1 MAAPSGLEAMTQR
14 VPGATPVTLKAAGR
28 KLLTTK
34 GWNPLNIRGVFGR
47 EETTQPI
54 AAAGEVLGT
63 YTDSLGRIAP
73 YLNMLKRGTNP
84 AEARARVFAAQVDYS
99 NRAFAPFEREVMTRL
114 VPFYKF
120 TKSQLP
126 FVIREL
132 IDRPAGPLGQV
143 VRGQAKLSSGS
154 DDQFVPEHI
163 RQTLSVPIPKG
174 LPLIGNVPEGVQ
186 RYLTGFGLMHEDP
199 ISLLRPGQNIYKSV
213 TGTLSELGG
222 RLNPLAKAPIE
233 LATNRQL
240 FTGREM
246 QDLEG
251 SLSRTLSNV
260 GLYEQP
266 PDVPILLEQALANS
280 PLARLMS
287 TARTISD
294 PRKDAIS
301 KGVNLLTGV
310 RIQDVD
316 SEKSENIAIRE
327 SLEDL
332 LRGTTGIRRLKPR
345 LFVRKGEEELLSP
358 QNRLLFQLYKKKG
371 EEVQQ
376 AVKAASA
383 K

>member
-1 MAAPSGLEAMTQR
+1 
-14 VPGATPVTLKAAGR
+14 
-28 KLLTTK
+28 
-34 GWNPLNIRGVFGR
+34 
-47 EETTQPI
+47 
-54 AAAGEVLGT
+54 
-63 YTDSLGRIAP
+63 
-73 YLNMLKRGTNP
+73 
-84 AEARARVFAAQVDYS
+84 
-99 NRAFAPFEREVMTRL
+99 
-114 VPFYKF
+114 
-120 TKSQLP
+120 
-126 FVIREL
+126 
-132 IDRPAGPLGQV
+132 
-143 VRGQAKLSSGS
+143 
-154 DDQFVPEHI
+154 
-163 RQTLSVPIPKG
+163 
-174 LPLIGNVPEGVQ
+174 
-186 RYLTGFGLMHEDP
+186 
-199 ISLLRPGQNIYKSV
+199 
-213 TGTLSELGG
+213 
-222 RLNPLAKAPIE
+222 LAKAPIE